1 MSTTGNIGLD
11 ALADAI
17 ADRVIA
23 RMKAEDTDRPALLTV
38 AQAATYLSRSQ
49 SAVRAMLAKGVL
61 PCVRQ
66 GGRVMLR
73 RSEVDRAIEKQ
84 AEGA

>member
-1 MSTTGNIGLD
+1 MSTGNAGLD

-17 ADRVIA
+17 AERVIA
-23 RMKAEDTDRPALLTV
+23 YMRAESGNRPALLTV
-38 AQAATYLSRSQ
+38 AQAATYLSRSP
-49 SAVRAMLAKGVL
+49 SAVRVMIAKGIL

-73 RSEVDRAIEKQ
+73 RADVDLAIEKQ
-84 AEGA
+84 TERA

>member
-1 MSTTGNIGLD
+1 MSTGNVGLD

-23 RMKAEDTDRPALLTV
+23 RMKAESADQPALLTV
-38 AQAATYLSRSQ
+38 AQAAKYLSRSP
-49 SAVRAMLAKGVL
+49 SAVRVMIAKGVL

-73 RSEVDRAIEKQ
+73 RSEVDRAIESQ
-84 AEGA
+84 TEGG

>member
-1 MSTTGNIGLD
+1 MGTTGNTGLD

-17 ADRVIA
+17 AERVIA
-23 RMKAEDTDRPALLTV
+23 RMRTEGADRPALLTV
-38 AQAATYLSRSQ
+38 AQAAAYLSRSQ
-49 SAVRAMLAKGVL
+49 SAVRVMLAKGVL

-84 AEGA
+84 TEGA